1 MAKTSDSA
9 SNAPKERR
17 NLFSRK
23 PKTPKP
29 DKQPG
34 RMKQMLDVFKMTRRS
49 DPSVVWLMLLVFLGV
64 IALALIISFFFF
76 NNNWIT
82 ALILGIPLGLLG
94 ALLILSRRA
103 ERAAFSQIEGKPG
116 ASGAALNTLR
126 RGWIVEEQ
134 PVAVNPRSQDAIFRA
149 VGRPGVVLVTEGAPH
164 RVRTL
169 VEAERKKLGRI
180 LPNVSVHVIQS
191 GREEGQ
197 VELSKVAK
205 QVKKLKNELT
215 KAEVSAVSKR
225 IASLGGKLPIPKGI
239 DPYKARPDRKA
250 ARGR

>member
-34 RMKQMLDVFKMTRRS
+34 RMKQMLDVFKMTRRY

-126 RGWIVEEQ
+126 RGWVIEEQ
-134 PVAVNPRSQDAIFRA
+134 PVAVNPRSQDAVFRA

-215 KAEVSAVSKR
+215 KAEVNAVSKR
-225 IASLGGKLPIPKGI
+225 IASLGGKLPIPKGV

>member
-9 SNAPKERR
+9 SNAPQERR

-34 RMKQMLDVFKMTRRS
+34 RMKQMLDVFQMTRRA
-49 DPSVVWLMLLVFLGV
+49 DPTAVWLMLLVFLGA
-64 IALALIISFFFF
+64 IALALLVSFVFF

-82 ALILGIPLGLLG
+82 ALIIGIPLGLLG
-94 ALLILSRRA
+94 ALLVLSRKA
-103 ERAAFSQIEGKPG
+103 EKAAFSQIEGKPG

-149 VGRPGVVLVTEGAPH
+149 IGRPGVVLVTEGPGH

-169 VEAERKKLGRI
+169 VEAERKKLNRI
-180 LPNVSVHVIQS
+180 LPNVTVHVIQS

-205 QVKKLKNELT
+205 QVRKLKNELT
-215 KAEVSAVSKR
+215 KAEVGAVSKR
-225 IASLGGKLPIPKGI
+225 ISSLGSRLPIPKGI